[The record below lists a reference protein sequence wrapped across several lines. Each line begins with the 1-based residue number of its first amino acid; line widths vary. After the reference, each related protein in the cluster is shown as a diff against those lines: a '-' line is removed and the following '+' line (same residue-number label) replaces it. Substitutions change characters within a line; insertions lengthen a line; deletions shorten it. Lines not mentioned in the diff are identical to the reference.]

1 MSHVY
6 ENINANGSTSNLEV
20 TVNGT
25 VTVYKVAQRGLKFT
39 QNPNSEN
46 IYASYQY
53 GNLENS
59 HFVEVYETR
68 ANIPCDSLGSDG
80 VYSNEDV
87 GTWMADNGYKP
98 L

>member
-6 ENINANGSTSNLEV
+6 ENINASGSTSNLEV

-68 ANIPCDSLGSDG
+68 ANIPCDDLGE
-80 VYSNEDV
+80 VYSNLDV
-87 GTWMADNGYKP
+87 ATWMANNGKKP

>member
-68 ANIPCDSLGSDG
+68 ANIPCDDLGE
-80 VYSNEDV
+80 VYSNLDV
-87 GTWMADNGYKP
+87 ATWMANNGKKP

>member
-39 QNPNSEN
+39 Q
-46 IYASYQY
+46 
-53 GNLENS
+53 
-59 HFVEVYETR
+59 
-68 ANIPCDSLGSDG
+68 SL
-80 VYSNEDV
+80 
-87 GTWMADNGYKP
+87 
-98 L
+98 